1 MWKGP
6 KGSPQKKNTGFF
18 LLFVKRGAGGSRPI
32 QKILIRKYSDF
43 FDQGGGSHPIQ
54 KGFIRKTEIFWHN
67 LPKKGGFIKKNWYF
81 FYHFS
86 FKGHNVP
93 RSKMCRK
100 LGFFFNW
107 TLLIIKM
114 VLVMMVNWCAH
125 FFCVWDPFWGIW
137 GALKAPKI
145 SQNSGISDSVP
156 SKPKWVEHWLNLV
169 DHCISHSGGQ
179 FGSFGPIRNV
189 NGRPQNGLKSALL
202 AQMVLFGQR
211 PSEQS

>member
-1 MWKGP
+1 MVLGLHHIGMLYKEGE
-6 KGSPQKKNTGFF
+6 QKKKEWRVRNTLPSTVLSTPKFRF
-18 LLFVKRGAGGSRPI
+18 
-32 QKILIRKYSDF
+32 Q
-43 FDQGGGSHPIQ
+43 
-54 KGFIRKTEIFWHN
+54 FINAI
-67 LPKKGGFIKKNWYF
+67 
-81 FYHFS
+81 
-86 FKGHNVP
+86 
-93 RSKMCRK
+93 M
-100 LGFFFNW
+100 
-107 TLLIIKM
+107 
-114 VLVMMVNWCAH
+114 
-125 FFCVWDPFWGIW
+125 
-137 GALKAPKI
+137 KAPKI

>member
-1 MWKGP
+1 MPTFLCLGPILRYLGGP
-6 KGSPQKKNTGFF
+6 K
-18 LLFVKRGAGGSRPI
+18 
-32 QKILIRKYSDF
+32 
-43 FDQGGGSHPIQ
+43 
-54 KGFIRKTEIFWHN
+54 
-67 LPKKGGFIKKNWYF
+67 
-81 FYHFS
+81 
-86 FKGHNVP
+86 
-93 RSKMCRK
+93 
-100 LGFFFNW
+100 
-107 TLLIIKM
+107 
-114 VLVMMVNWCAH
+114 
-125 FFCVWDPFWGIW
+125 

-211 PSEQS
+211 SSEQSDPNWVEKCLNMVEYCQTHPGGSLGNPRTAQK

>member
-1 MWKGP
+1 MSNVRWGHI
-6 KGSPQKKNTGFF
+6 SGFCQTQF
-18 LLFVKRGAGGSRPI
+18 LG
-32 QKILIRKYSDF
+32 
-43 FDQGGGSHPIQ
+43 
-54 KGFIRKTEIFWHN
+54 
-67 LPKKGGFIKKNWYF
+67 LPKKGRNHDICLLCDKSAYCIN
-81 FYHFS
+81 
-86 FKGHNVP
+86 
-93 RSKMCRK
+93 KMCPLTEQCAPYHGSRGMK
-100 LGFFFNW
+100 IPQPGLGGP
-107 TLLIIKM
+107 K
-114 VLVMMVNWCAH
+114 
-125 FFCVWDPFWGIW
+125 